1 MATNDHGRVTTRQK
15 IDDYLT
21 HGFLNC
27 AHYQAWRWPAPKI
40 TKDFSFLTYA
50 TQLHRVQYPCENLY
64 CLACHKEDTGLTS
77 KEKYW
82 RIRIFTATSERT
94 YIDMNSEEAITT
106 KMAKAQTLF
115 QAARRQIIILDT
127 KILEQKTRYSR
138 AAKRGAFRTTI
149 GLKLI
154 TLKGIRQLVHTY
166 AVRERENLI
175 SLLNEWNITKHGTP
189 NLH

>member
-1 MATNDHGRVTTRQK
+1 
-15 IDDYLT
+15 
-21 HGFLNC
+21 
-27 AHYQAWRWPAPKI
+27 
-40 TKDFSFLTYA
+40 
-50 TQLHRVQYPCENLY
+50 
-64 CLACHKEDTGLTS
+64 
-77 KEKYW
+77 
-82 RIRIFTATSERT
+82 
-94 YIDMNSEEAITT
+94 MNSEEAITAQ
-106 KMAKAQTLF
+106 MAKAQTLF

-138 AAKRGAFRTTI
+138 ATKRGAFRTAI

-175 SLLNEWNITKHGTP
+175 SLLNAWNITKHGTP